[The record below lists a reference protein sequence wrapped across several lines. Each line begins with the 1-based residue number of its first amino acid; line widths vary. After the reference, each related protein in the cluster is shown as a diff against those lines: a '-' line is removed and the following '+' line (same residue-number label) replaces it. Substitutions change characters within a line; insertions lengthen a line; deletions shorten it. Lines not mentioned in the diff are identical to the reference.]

1 MAEKPVKQNLPAD
14 LPENWT
20 DSQYVSPGGTEVGLT
35 KQHGFNYLMQ
45 QVNNAQKAAKEINEA
60 FEDLA
65 NLNAEGKIP
74 SDQLPD
80 MDYQAKTEDLPS
92 SSLLA
97 VEDTIPF
104 YSVQSAKNQRIT
116 IAALKS
122 ALGVQ
127 SPMIAVTAL
136 SDTTLVCS
144 DGTTTLNGRGT
155 TEFSLP
161 NMGTWTITATT
172 GSVVVTEQVEVTG
185 VLRYAVDMR
194 LATSIEVTTAPA
206 DVSYIVGDEINIT
219 GAVVTATFQDG
230 TTQDITDNCD
240 YFPTTA
246 TEGTNAITFTA
257 ILGGQEFSATTPI
270 TVDRIVISAIPTQ
283 SGSLTYNGTSQSP
296 TWSNYDASIMTL
308 GGTQS
313 ATTAGS
319 YNATFTPKSR
329 YKWSDGTTS
338 AKTVAWEIDKAAGSS
353 SLDVSSLSLD
363 NSNKTG
369 TVNVS
374 RTGTGAVSASSSNT
388 GVATVSVTGTRVTVT
403 AVGSGSCTITVNV
416 AADTN
421 YTAPASLY
429 VEVKASMIDAT
440 LANNTWADIKSVS
453 DAGQGANYWSVGDGK
468 SVTINGT
475 VTGTSLNVT
484 MTAFILGFNHNAN
497 REGPNRIHFQLGKIG
512 STQVALVDNNY
523 GFSGTSAG
531 FRMNTSNTNS
541 GGWNSSYGRKTLL
554 GNSGTPSRPDSGS
567 LLAALPSDLRA
578 VMKSVTKYTDNTGN
592 SSNTSG
598 AVTSTVDYLF
608 FLAEFEVQGARTWA
622 NQYEKNYQL
631 QYDFYKAGNSK
642 IRYKHN
648 ATGTACYWWCR
659 SANCEGNNSFCV
671 VHTNGGTGASYLAG
685 YGNGVAPGFC
695 V

>member
-1 MAEKPVKQNLPAD
+1 MAEKPVRQNLPAD

-35 KQHGFNYLMQ
+35 RQHGFNYLMQ
-45 QVNNAQKAAKEINEA
+45 QVNNAQRAAKELNDA
-60 FEDLA
+60 FKDLA
-65 NLNAEGKIP
+65 TLNEEGKIP

-80 MDYQAKTEDLPS
+80 MNYQTKTEDLPLS
-92 SSLLA
+92 SSLA
-97 VEDTIPF
+97 TGDTIPF
-104 YSVQSAKNQRIT
+104 YSVQSAKNQKIT

-144 DGTTTLNGRGT
+144 DGTTTLNGTGT

-161 NMGTWTITATT
+161 NTGTWTITATT
-172 GSVVVTEQVEVTG
+172 GGVVVTEQVEVTG
-185 VLRYAVDMR
+185 ALRYTVDMR

-206 DVSYIVGDEINIT
+206 DVSYIVGDAINIT

-240 YFPTTA
+240 YFPTEA

-257 ILGGQEFSATTPI
+257 TLGGQEFSATTPI
-270 TVDRIVISAIPTQ
+270 TVDRIVISSVPSQA
-283 SGSLTYNGTSQSP
+283 GSLTYNGASQSP
-296 TWSNYDASIMTL
+296 EWSNYDSSIMTL

-319 YNATFTPKSR
+319 YNATFTPRSR

-338 AKTVAWEIDKAAGSS
+338 DKTVTWKIDKAEGSS

-363 NSNKTG
+363 NSTKTG

-388 GVATVSVTGTRVTVT
+388 GVATVSVSGTRVTVT
-403 AVGSGSCTITVNV
+403 AVGSGNCTITVNV
-416 AADTN
+416 AADIN

-429 VEVKASMIDAT
+429 VEVEASMIDTT
-440 LANNTWADIKSVS
+440 LANNTWADIKRVS

-468 SVTINGT
+468 SITIKGT
-475 VTGTSLNVT
+475 VAGASLNVT
-484 MTAFILGFNHNAN
+484 MTAFILGFNHNEN
-497 REGPNRIHFQLGKIG
+497 REGSNRIHFQLGKIG
-512 STQVALVDNNY
+512 STQVALVDGNY
-523 GFSGTSAG
+523 NSEGSSNG
-531 FRMNTSNTNS
+531 FRMNTTNTNS
-541 GGWNSSYGRKTLL
+541 GGWNSSYARKTLL
-554 GNSGTPSRPDSGS
+554 GNSGTPTSPPSGS
-567 LLAALPSDLRA
+567 LLAALPSDLKA
-578 VMKSVTKYTDNTGN
+578 VMKSVTKYTNNTGT
-592 SSNTSG
+592 SNKSG
-598 AVTSTVDYLF
+598 DVTSTVDYLF
-608 FLAEFEVQGARTWA
+608 FLSEFEVQGKRTNA
-622 NQYEKNYQL
+622 NQYEQNYQL
-631 QYDFYKAGNSK
+631 QYDFYRAGNSK

-648 ATGTACYWWCR
+648 ATSKKCSWWSR
-659 SANCEGNNSFCV
+659 SADRATSQWNTISDYDGDSFSEE
-671 VHTNGGTGASYLAG
+671 ASTSL
-685 YGNGVAPGFC
+685 GVAPGFC